1 MEGESQPERACRPR
15 LPPGFTLLELLVATV
30 VLAVAMAV
38 GAEGVRR
45 YRDAVA
51 LDRAAEAVRSRL
63 AEARMLGVR
72 HRAVVRLEVTPSGA
86 LELRDPDGELVGR
99 TPLAGGAFDLDSAR
113 LRPSV
118 LRFNARGQA
127 SPGSLYLYRKGRGI
141 RVVSNFIGRVR
152 MERFALP

>member
-1 MEGESQPERACRPR
+1 METFEQTPLQHS
-15 LPPGFTLLELLVATV
+15 PGFTLLELLVATV
-30 VLAVAMAV
+30 LLAVATAI
-38 GAEGVRR
+38 GAEGLRR

-51 LDRAAEAVRSRL
+51 LDRATDAVRSRL

-72 HRAVVRLEVTPSGA
+72 HRAVVRLRITSTGA

-99 TPLAGGAFDLDSAR
+99 TPLVGGAFDLDSAR

-127 SPGSLYLYRKGRGI
+127 SPGSLYLYRKRRGV

-152 MERFALP
+152 VERFALP